1 MDCLQF
7 LKKLPDESI
16 NMVMTSPPYWG
27 LRDYGVEGQIGLETD
42 FMDYIRKIVEVFHEV
57 KRVLKKDGSLWLNLG
72 DTYSQSGGAKGQNKW
87 HSKSRIDGLK
97 KYDGHKVDGIPN
109 KCLLGI
115 PWRIALEMINDG
127 WILRNCIIW
136 HKPNHMPASVKD
148 RLTNAHEFIF
158 FFVRSK
164 KYHFDLDVIREPH
177 KTKIFEELHTKNV
190 PQLIN
195 KQNNYQGKFNDMGT
209 LSEKFGSPRAR
220 NLRLITVHDKTR
232 PKADGMKKGGMAPP
246 PNVHRTDPDRVWN
259 RVGKNPGDVMLTGR
273 ERMLMDF
280 FNTKGSGG
288 NPGHGI
294 QGSTLGSTHNI
305 GKNPGDV
312 IKWNDVPGQKIQ
324 SIAEHSGYFNK
335 NGKLLVNII
344 GKNPGDFWRINTKP
358 FKGAH
363 FAVFPEELC
372 VKPILSSSRVGDV
385 VFDPFIG
392 SGTTAVVAK
401 KLGRRFLGCDI
412 SPEYVKMAVRR
423 IEALCN

>member
-7 LKKLPDESI
+7 LKKLPDESV

-27 LRDYGVEGQIGLETD
+27 LRDYGVKGQIGLETD
-42 FMDYIRKIVEVFHEV
+42 FRDYIRKIVEVFHEV
-57 KRVLKKDGSLWLNLG
+57 KRVLKKDGGLWLNLG
-72 DTYSQSGGAKGQNKW
+72 DTYSQSGGAGGQYDRW

-97 KYDGHKVDGIPN
+97 KYEGHKVDGIPN

-115 PWRIALEMINDG
+115 PWRIALKMIDDG

-136 HKPNHMPASVKD
+136 HKPNHMPASVRD
-148 RLTNAHEFIF
+148 RLTNAYEFIF
-158 FFVRSK
+158 FFVKSK
-164 KYHFDLDVIREPH
+164 KYYFDLDAIREPH
-177 KTKIFEELHTKNV
+177 KTESGSFQTNIM
-190 PQLIN
+190 
-195 KQNNYQGKFNDMGT
+195 KQSSYQGKFALLKTNPET
-209 LSEKFGSPRAR
+209 YGSPRAR
-220 NLRLITVHDKTR
+220 SQRV
-232 PKADGMKKGGMAPP
+232 
-246 PNVHRTDPDRVWN
+246 NVQQTE
-259 RVGKNPGDVMLTGR
+259 R
-273 ERMLMDF
+273 ERKLVDF
-280 FNTKGSGG
+280 FNSKGSGG

-324 SIAEHSGYFNK
+324 SIAEHSGYFGK
-335 NGKLLVNII
+335 NGKLLVNIV

-372 VKPILSSSRVGDV
+372 VKPIVSSSRVGDV
-385 VFDPFIG
+385 VLDPFIG

-401 KLGRRFLGCDI
+401 KSGRRFLGCDI
-412 SPEYVKMAVRR
+412 SPEYVEMAMRR
-423 IEALCN
+423 IETLYN